1 MYIYTNLYINSIY
14 ISNITHVN
22 ITLYRNLCKT
32 TLRHLCGSLVTFNDP
47 RCHI

>member
-14 ISNITHVN
+14 ISKITHVN

-32 TLRHLCGSLVTFNDP
+32 TLHLCGKFG
-47 RCHI
+47 HF